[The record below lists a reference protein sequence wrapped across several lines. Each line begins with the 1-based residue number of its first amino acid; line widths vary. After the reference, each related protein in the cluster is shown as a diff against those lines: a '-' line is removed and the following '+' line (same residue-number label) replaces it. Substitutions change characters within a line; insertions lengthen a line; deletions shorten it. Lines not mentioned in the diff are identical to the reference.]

1 MGGAPWRWSRSKSV
15 RSGSSTAS
23 NDVMME
29 EVPRGSTETQR
40 RNGFKQSHAKDRG
53 VAITEDI
60 TNGNYLCSICTE
72 PVVTGNTRE
81 YSMWHCTQCYN
92 VFHFRCVKAWADA
105 SGTMGVLGYKSWKC
119 PYCQHLYEKIPS
131 ASCWCGKESF
141 DLNVAPAGKPNACL
155 KTCERSGVCKHGN
168 ASLCS
173 KKCHPGPC
181 TWNCTAICNQLPPRP
196 IKPPG
201 MVSRFRKRFKER
213 PKGKLPGVIAMFMM
227 ICAVYT
233 AIWFFVAHHI
243 RWWAHPYEF
252 PNFIKSSA
260 AGWEVA
266 MLIIL
271 GIFIIWP
278 LLGVLLFSFSTEFGA
293 LVAHLLNLDTP
304 TTKKTRKGCIT
315 LVMYGFLL
323 VVGMGLWIGPW
334 VGFCGGADIEWFYQ
348 MRNSCNG
355 LNTRILMDSVTNPR
369 YKFTFQSLT
378 KSVKD
383 TTFYLANHLEPEPNT
398 NNPFQY
404 YQRLSGSTST
414 TPNIAIDID
423 MQHNL
428 WRMMSL
434 NDTDVANNWTANAA
448 KISGYAP
455 GTKILQLP
463 VVPMFKPINETIIR
477 NGTFTDVTNAA
488 RHMHIPELGLSIAN
502 MYMFYQKCSFEPFMR
517 VFNTSGLQGD
527 AKGMASLLD
536 SKWQGQYDDKVVM
549 RTASFGHGRQKLSMC
564 GKEGNAIDLG
574 AQSVPV
580 KEGMQDEML
589 VPFALMAAVRMRI
602 NETDYRSLDC

>member
-15 RSGSSTAS
+15 RSSSSTAS

-72 PVVTGNTRE
+72 PVLTGNTRE
-81 YSMWHCTQCYN
+81 YSMWHCVQCYN

-119 PYCQHLYEKIPS
+119 PYCQHQYEKIPS

-141 DLNVAPAGKPNACL
+141 DLNVAAAGKPNACL

-181 TWNCTAICNQLPPRP
+181 MWKCTAICDQLPARP

-201 MVSRFRKRFKER
+201 MISRFRKRFKER
-213 PKGKLPGVIAMFMM
+213 PKGKLPGVIAMFAI

-233 AIWFFVAHHI
+233 A
-243 RWWAHPYEF
+243 
-252 PNFIKSSA
+252 
-260 AGWEVA
+260 
-266 MLIIL
+266 L
-271 GIFIIWP
+271 
-278 LLGVLLFSFSTEFGA
+278 
-293 LVAHLLNLDTP
+293 
-304 TTKKTRKGCIT
+304 C
-315 LVMYGFLL
+315 
-323 VVGMGLWIGPW
+323 
-334 VGFCGGADIEWFYQ
+334 FCGGADIEWFYQ

-355 LNTRILMDSVTNPR
+355 LNTRILMNSAQNPR

-378 KSVKD
+378 KNVKD
-383 TTFYLANHLEPEPNT
+383 STFYLANHLEPEPNT

-428 WRMMSL
+428 WRMISL
-434 NDTDVANNWTANAA
+434 NDTDIANNWTANAA
-448 KISGYAP
+448 KISSYVP
-455 GTKILQLP
+455 GTKILQFP
-463 VVPMFKPINETIIR
+463 VVPMFKPINETVIR
-477 NGTFTDVTNAA
+477 NGTFTDVTDAA
-488 RHMHIPELGLSIAN
+488 KHMHIPELGLSIAN
-502 MYMFYQKCSFEPFMR
+502 MYMFYQKCSLEPFMR

-527 AKGMASLLD
+527 TKGMASLLD

-564 GKEGNAIDLG
+564 GREGNVVDMG

-602 NETDYRSLDC
+602 NETNYRSLDC